1 MIKKRHQIS
10 AYPREDAVTR
20 KSVGAAYPG
29 SVRRDDADTQRSS
42 VLVGRADIV
51 ATHESAMAVHHW
63 RSVWIPIKRVSDI
76 ASAGER
82 KFLIAEGTDHPE
94 TIQATH
100 QG

>member
-1 MIKKRHQIS
+1 MRPTPGRSGEMMQTPS
-10 AYPREDAVTR
+10 AQEP
-20 KSVGAAYPG
+20 
-29 SVRRDDADTQRSS
+29 

-63 RSVWIPIKRVSDI
+63 RSVWIPIQRVSDI